1 MSTLYFIDKWPSWLI
16 YLFLVVVFIPFDE
29 LGYRIGKFRNKRLS
43 STDAIRYTGLVET
56 VLALLAFMMAFT
68 FGQASSNYAARK
80 QLILQ
85 DANAIGSAY
94 LRADLL
100 PDKTR
105 QNIKALLR
113 DYVDLRVKLMSDG
126 GIVNED
132 KKKMIDKSELIQDQL
147 WSQTMA
153 LRENDLSSVK
163 TSLFI
168 ETLNEMIDLHNQ
180 RVGATFRNRIPRAI
194 RLTLVFLAVASLL
207 LRGYMD
213 GLQGKTRNYFA
224 ITILILTF
232 SAVLVLIVD
241 LDRPPFTDQRLLSV
255 DHQALVD
262 LQQSIRP

>member
-1 MSTLYFIDKWPSWLI
+1 MSTLYFIDQWPSWLI
-16 YLFLVVVFIPFDE
+16 YPFLVVLFSPFHE
-29 LGYRIGKFRNKRLS
+29 LGYRIGKFRNQMLGS
-43 STDAIRYTGLVET
+43 ADAIRSTGLVGA

-85 DANAIGSAY
+85 EANAIGSAY

-105 QNIKALLR
+105 QSIKALLR
-113 DYVDLRVKLMSDG
+113 DYVDLRVKKAGRFTEEKIEMLDKTVLM
-126 GIVNED
+126 
-132 KKKMIDKSELIQDQL
+132 QDQL

-168 ETLNEMIDLHNQ
+168 ESLNEMFDLHNE
-180 RVGATFRNRIPRAI
+180 RVGATFRSRIPRGI

-207 LRGYMD
+207 LMGYMD
-213 GLQGKTRNYFA
+213 GLSGKIRSHFA
-224 ITILILTF
+224 IAMLILAF

>member
-16 YLFLVVVFIPFDE
+16 YLFLVVVFILFDE
-29 LGYRIGKFRNKRLS
+29 LGYRIGKFRNKRS
-43 STDAIRYTGLVET
+43 SSADAIRHTGLVET

-105 QNIKALLR
+105 QSIKALLR
-113 DYVDLRVKLMSDG
+113 DYVDLRVKLMSG
-126 GIVNED
+126 GVTED

-153 LRENDLSSVK
+153 LRENDLSSLK
-163 TSLFI
+163 TSLFV

-213 GLQGKTRNYFA
+213 GLQGKIRNYFA
-224 ITILILTF
+224 IVILILTI

-241 LDRPPFTDQRLLSV
+241 LDRPPFTDQRLLSI

>member
-132 KKKMIDKSELIQDQL
+132 KKKMIDESELIQDQL
-147 WSQTMA
+147 WSQKMA

-168 ETLNEMIDLHNQ
+168 
-180 RVGATFRNRIPRAI
+180 
-194 RLTLVFLAVASLL
+194 
-207 LRGYMD
+207 
-213 GLQGKTRNYFA
+213 
-224 ITILILTF
+224 
-232 SAVLVLIVD
+232 
-241 LDRPPFTDQRLLSV
+241 
-255 DHQALVD
+255 
-262 LQQSIRP
+262 